1 MVVRVQAGKRT
12 SRVLGMRKLLTQLWE
27 ELGCEGLK
35 GGDRGGGRSPG
46 EAGQVEGAAQ
56 GLQWEFRAGWA
67 GICAC
72 WRLAEL
78 AMVWGK
84 VRTS

>member
-1 MVVRVQAGKRT
+1 MIVRVQAGKMT

-35 GGDRGGGRSPG
+35 GGDRGGGKSPG

-56 GLQWEFRAGWA
+56 GCSGNSGQGGQAPVPSGGGLSWLWCGE
-67 GICAC
+67 
-72 WRLAEL
+72 
-78 AMVWGK
+78 K
-84 VRTS
+84 